1 MLRVEKLR
9 IGLLPS
15 LSFAVADGECLAVE
29 GPSGSGKTRILRA
42 IADLD
47 PNEGQL
53 FLDGIERRE
62 IPATEWR
69 RHVRYAAAE
78 PGWWADTPRQTLPV
92 TEFADAR
99 TLRLVTALGLD
110 EALLDRQIS
119 RLSTGERQRL
129 ALARAILDEPRV
141 LLLDEPT
148 AALDADATEMVEELI
163 RFQLQAGRSVLIA
176 SHDTALLDRLA
187 HVRLQLAP
195 TPRPP
200 AASAASHGGRPA

>member
-9 IGLLPS
+9 IGALPS

-62 IPATEWR
+62 MPATEWR
-69 RHVRYAAAE
+69 KHVRYAAAE
-78 PGWWADTPRQTLPV
+78 PGWWADTPRQTLPT
-92 TEFADAR
+92 TEFVD
-99 TLRLVTALGLD
+99 
-110 EALLDRQIS
+110 
-119 RLSTGERQRL
+119 
-129 ALARAILDEPRV
+129 ARAILDEPRV

-148 AALDADATEMVEELI
+148 AALDAGATAMVEELI

-176 SHDTALLDRLA
+176 SHDTQLIDRLA

-195 TPRPP
+195 TVRAHP
-200 AASAASHGGRPA
+200 AGVASHGGSTA